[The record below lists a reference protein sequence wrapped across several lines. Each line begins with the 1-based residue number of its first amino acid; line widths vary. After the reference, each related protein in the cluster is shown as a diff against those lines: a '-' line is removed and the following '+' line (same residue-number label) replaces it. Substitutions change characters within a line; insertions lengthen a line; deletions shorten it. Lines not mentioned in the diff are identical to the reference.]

1 MTLSAQSAPS
11 ALLSASSHAV
21 VSATA
26 PVVAQHA
33 DQITA
38 RFYGNMF
45 TAHPDLLRVF
55 NQGNQATGEQSKAL
69 AASVVAYA
77 VQLIDPDAPSFAHV
91 MRRIAYKHMSLGIRA
106 EQYTVVGH
114 YLLEAVA
121 QILGDAVTPEIAAAW
136 EEVYWLFAVQLVA
149 EEARL
154 YQHAQV
160 NPAQPTRPYRIVKTI
175 DETPDIISLVLEPAD
190 NRPLPEIAPGQ
201 YVSVFVNL
209 PDGDRQPRQYT
220 VSSTAV
226 GTRLQITVRR
236 VLGKNGAPNGRVSTY
251 LHDQAKVGD
260 ILDVSSP
267 AGDFVLTPSDSPLL
281 LASAG
286 AGITTVLPIVE
297 HIVRTQPRRPV
308 IEAHADRAAQDH
320 ALRQTVQRMGHQLDN
335 FTSYTWYDHV
345 DPGDTSSRQ
354 GHMDL
359 SDIPL
364 PDDVH
369 AFTCGPL
376 EFMRHI
382 RTELMQRGVP
392 AHHIR
397 YEVFG
402 PDLWAAQQG

>member
-1 MTLSAQSAPS
+1 MTLTSQSAPS

-21 VSATA
+21 VSAT

-33 DQITA
+33 DEITA

-45 TAHPDLLRVF
+45 TAHPELLRVF

-77 VQLIDPDAPSFAHV
+77 VQLVDPNAPSFAHV

-121 QILGDAVTPEIAAAW
+121 QILGDAVTPDIAAAW

-149 EEARL
+149 KEARL
-154 YQHAQV
+154 YQHSQV
-160 NPAQPTRPYRIVKTI
+160 DPAQPTRPYRIVKTI

-190 NRPLPEIAPGQ
+190 DRPLPEIAPGQ
-201 YVSVFVNL
+201 YVSVFVDL

-376 EFMRHI
+376 DFMRHI